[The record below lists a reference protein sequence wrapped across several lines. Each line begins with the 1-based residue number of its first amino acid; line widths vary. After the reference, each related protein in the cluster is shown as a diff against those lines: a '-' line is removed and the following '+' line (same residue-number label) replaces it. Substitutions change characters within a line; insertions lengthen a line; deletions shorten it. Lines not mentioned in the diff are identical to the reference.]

1 MFLNHPVPK
10 NNNKPPSRPCQYR
23 CKQTHPEPPK
33 ASFKIP
39 SKVHTSFGAMGT
51 YWTNCGRKINA
62 RIVQK
67 SPNVLNLSIEN
78 TELVQERLLRL
89 KLAAALLFLYAFL
102 ILVPTGWNQLWIHG
116 IFVVLLGGVAYS
128 YTKIVKN
135 GKELDLYEFYSVFQ
149 LLILFQKT

>member
-1 MFLNHPVPK
+1 
-10 NNNKPPSRPCQYR
+10 
-23 CKQTHPEPPK
+23 
-33 ASFKIP
+33 
-39 SKVHTSFGAMGT
+39 MGT
-51 YWTNCGRKINA
+51 YWTNCGRKISA